1 MLKQKQ
7 TQFALCQI
15 TTGQLPLNSSY
26 YRPETAI
33 TGQRQLLQAR
43 DSYYR
48 PETAITGQRQ
58 LLQDKDPSSFT
69 VPYTQIIIIKQHL
82 SKMAIIW

>member
-1 MLKQKQ
+1 MSNHNRTTTIKQ
-7 TQFALCQI
+7 
-15 TTGQLPLNSSY
+15 QLLQARDSY

-33 TGQRQLLQAR
+33 TGQRQLLQDK

-48 PETAITGQRQ
+48 TKTAITGQRQ